1 MSAQAV
7 EVPPLSARDRAEQ
20 ALMHSSA
27 AAAVDQ
33 LEASRAANVG
43 IGWALLALADAIAD
57 AGIAVRVP
65 PST

>member
-1 MSAQAV
+1 MSVHAV
-7 EVPPLSARDRAEQ
+7 DDPQLSARDRAEQ

-43 IGWALLALADAIAD
+43 IGWALLALADSIAD